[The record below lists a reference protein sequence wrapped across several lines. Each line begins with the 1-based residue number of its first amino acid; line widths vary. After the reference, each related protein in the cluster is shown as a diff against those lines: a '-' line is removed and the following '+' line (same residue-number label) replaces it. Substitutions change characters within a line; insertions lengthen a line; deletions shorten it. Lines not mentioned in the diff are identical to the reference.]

1 MADKVYVVTLK
12 SRNDLEGFYSDMSS
26 DGFKLHMKRP
36 ISRNTQ
42 YYMTE
47 TQAETLRNDDRV
59 LACELTLDEQG
70 IKPEKF
76 AAQQI
81 NNEMHPHVGDFCKNG
96 SPDYDDRD
104 WAKLHMSGNV
114 PSQRQKGNSYS
125 KVYDDVEIF
134 NDGRHVD
141 VVICDDPVSFDC
153 AEWDSDRINPGQS
166 RFVQYDWYNEL
177 NSYVQSI
184 DDDGLSSP
192 ASNYTNYIDNG
203 SNQEGHGTHVAGTI
217 AGRWYGWAPE
227 ANIYS
232 LQVLNGAH
240 FTPVPQLLIF
250 DYLRAFHRNKPINPV
265 TGTRNPTITNHSWG
279 YLKRFETDGFLIN
292 DIGSVTF
299 RGTVYSSNNPNPSGW
314 TMVGLEKDFGIGQQ
328 KTDYNIH
335 NASINADVEDA
346 IEDGVVVIGAAGNND
361 FYMCSTE
368 PSDPSYAD
376 WNNTVYIVNYGT
388 YYFNRGSS
396 PNNAKG
402 VINVGAL
409 GTNGDFRRA
418 SYSNFGPR
426 VDIYAPGSAII
437 SAYISGGT
445 FDNKYGGSNWFYN
458 NYGTSMASPQVAGVA
473 ACLATGKERFTNSD
487 VIGYI
492 QQNSIKDD
500 MTWNIGGGG
509 LDDPT
514 CDGSQGGMPYF
525 STINADMS
533 SLNPRKTSGYIDG
546 WYLNT
551 NKGDRRLNGRQQV
564 SYNTLQLFPRSNTLS
579 RPKPGF
585 INWEYTVTAQ
595 GMKYVLTGRDR
606 KEVYNAKQSAVINIR
621 RGDQITFNVSAPGHP
636 FWIAITQ
643 QAAPTTATTAP
654 GGYLTNNGSS
664 QGEVI
669 WDTTSAL
676 VGTYY
681 YNCEYHVGMNGIIF
695 VNE

>member
-279 YLKRFETDGFLIN
+279 YLKRFETDGFLIS

-492 QQNSIKDD
+492 QQNGLYDD
-500 MTWNIGGGG
+500 MTWDVIGGNFA
-509 LDDPT
+509 DPT
-514 CDGSQGGMPYF
+514 CRGSDGGRFFDSP
-525 STINADMS
+525 SLEIRS
-533 SLNPRKTSGYIDG
+533 SNPRPVSGHLGG
-546 WYLNT
+546 WYKDNLKGHRRHEELN
-551 NKGDRRLNGRQQV
+551 KLSAAQV
-564 SYNTLQLFPRSNTLS
+564 YPRTNTLFRRMPDALYKTFPISVSASGGQYIFTGDDR
-579 RPKPGF
+579 
-585 INWEYTVTAQ
+585 INNFSSTPNPTISI
-595 GMKYVLTGRDR
+595 K
-606 KEVYNAKQSAVINIR
+606 
-621 RGDQITFNVSAPGHP
+621 RGDTIQFTVNAVGHP
-636 FWIAITQ
+636 FWIGISQQTGTQTWSSNYGTITSNGTENNVVTWN
-643 QAAPTTATTAP
+643 TT
-654 GGYLTNNGSS
+654 G
-664 QGEVI
+664 
-669 WDTTSAL
+669 AL
-676 VGTYY
+676 IGTYY
-681 YNCEYHVGMNGIIF
+681 YNCEYHGSMTGTIF
-695 VNE
+695 VNA